1 MLPLSDKKRFP
12 GLHIRRWWTAALHL
26 CFARSARQMP
36 PNAAIP
42 VIRPCQQLRSLTGHT
57 GVGKRLHF
65 SVGTRLHL
73 VPDIPTG
80 LTCHHI
86 TNEVQP
92 RPNGNLLHLILI
104 LFLFLFPDVFAQ
116 QTPVYSQYFI
126 NGFVVNPALAGSDGT
141 VKYEVRARDYL
152 IGIRESPKTF
162 TASVNGR
169 LLRQRVGVRKG
180 KVTSQS
186 GKVGMGGLVYNDR
199 NGMVNRIGFQYTY
212 AYHIDWQDSRLSLGL
227 SAALSQTRIDA
238 SKLDFNDPEPLIKE
252 GFGNL
257 AFVPDA
263 SLGVFYTKQEYYA
276 GLTVSNLFQRSI
288 HFGKFD
294 YNYIMY
300 RHYFLLGGT
309 SFDVGAEAYIAPS
322 FLLKATSNGMY
333 QGEFSTRFSYKDD
346 FWLGVSY
353 RTPQIAVLMAGF
365 RSKNL
370 FIGYAYEY
378 NFDTIRSYS
387 YGAHELNLVYRL
399 GDTARRYRWLIRY

>member
-26 CFARSARQMP
+26 YFARSARQMP
-36 PNAAIP
+36 PNVASPNA
-42 VIRPCQQLRSLTGHT
+42 CTLT
-57 GVGKRLHF
+57 
-65 SVGTRLHL
+65 
-73 VPDIPTG
+73 
-80 LTCHHI
+80 
-86 TNEVQP
+86 
-92 RPNGNLLHLILI
+92 HLILI
-104 LFLFLFPDVFAQ
+104 FFLFLFTDVFAQ

-238 SKLDFNDPEPLIKE
+238 SKLDFNDPAEPLLKE